1 MKILITVDQANW
13 LNPIINFYTEAMS
26 KYAEVI
32 TAISPFW
39 NSNLKFDIINIQWPE
54 ALISVQEYDK
64 NLLNKLEKRLS
75 FWKELGTKI
84 VVTCHNRLP
93 HDQKEF
99 DKEIYNLI
107 YSNADGIIHLGNYS
121 LNEFKISSQYK
132 DKEQIVIYHPNYLD
146 LPNSIS
152 KLEARKRLGLNN
164 EDTIFMSFG
173 KIRKQEE
180 EDMLTTAFS
189 MFENKKNKK
198 LIITNSKTLSYKTGR
213 KKPFSRLKY
222 EIRKRR
228 LAARNI
234 EIEGNKFIYDDDIQI
249 YMNAA
254 DVIITPRINNLNS
267 GVLFLAYSFKKLTI
281 APAIGN
287 IKEFQEMLHNPTFDP
302 SSADSL
308 FQAMNSSIEL
318 LNTDIAHN
326 NYSFV
331 KKECDN
337 YKIGKEHIDFF
348 KKLIN

>member
-1 MKILITVDQANW
+1 MKILITVDQTNW
-13 LNPIINFYTEAMS
+13 LNPIVNYYTQAMS

-32 TAISPFW
+32 TAVSPFW
-39 NSNLKFDIINIQWPE
+39 DSNLKFDIINIQWPE
-54 ALISVQEYDK
+54 VLISNQEYDK
-64 NLLNKLEKRLS
+64 NLLKKLEKRLL

-84 VVTCHNRLP
+84 AVTCHNKLP
-93 HDQKEF
+93 HEQKEL

-121 LNEFKISSQYK
+121 LNEFKTSSQYK

-146 LPNSIS
+146 LKSSMS
-152 KLEARKRLGLNN
+152 KTEARKRLGLNN
-164 EDTIFMSFG
+164 EDIVFMSFG

-180 EDMLTTAFS
+180 EDMLVTAFS

-198 LIITNSKTLSYKTGR
+198 LIITNSRTLSYKTGR
-213 KKPFSRLKY
+213 RKPFSRLKY

-228 LAARNI
+228 LAAKNI
-234 EIEGNKFIYDDDIQI
+234 EIEENKFIYDDDIQI
-249 YMNAA
+249 YMHAA

-308 FQAMNSSIEL
+308 FQAMNRSITL
-318 LNTDIAHN
+318 INGDIAHN

-331 KKECDN
+331 KEECDI
-337 YKIGKEHIDFF
+337 YKIGKQHIDFF
-348 KKLIN
+348 TKLLN